1 MCGLGAIAVITGWVG
16 SGSASR
22 TGGGRDWAR
31 PSAMRTVVRCSAR
44 SPRPESSGRAA
55 ALARA
60 CLRLRSSRTAP
71 SAWRYM
77 ELAWARHFQHHG
89 ERDFGVSREQDG
101 VAGEFH
107 AGDEGGGEFDLGA
120 ALGLEVGDA
129 GDEGV
134 VATGLG
140 RRQRWIGRRG
150 EDADGVADDVVVGV
164 GGEGVGEVVRGWHG
178 WGL

>member
-1 MCGLGAIAVITGWVG
+1 MFGPFASAGEFGQGRGLGSGLLQVAEFAAGAVGLAVHG
-16 SGSASR
+16 
-22 TGGGRDWAR
+22 
-31 PSAMRTVVRCSAR
+31 VRL
-44 SPRPESSGRAA
+44 GAA
-55 ALARA
+55 
-60 CLRLRSSRTAP
+60 
-71 SAWRYM
+71 
-77 ELAWARHFQHHG
+77 FQHHG
-89 ERDFGVSREQDG
+89 EGQFGASREQDG

-107 AGDEGGGEFDLGA
+107 AGDEGGGELDLGA

-140 RRQRWIGRRG
+140 VRRRVGRRG